1 MVKKVNVPT
10 DAQLPLVL
18 DLDGTV
24 LKTDLLLECLLLSI
38 KRSPFVVFMVMVWL
52 FQGRA
57 VLKQKLAQRA
67 GLDVDG
73 LPLNDALV
81 AYAAAC
87 HAAGQPVY
95 IASAANADLARQVGD
110 RLGFVTEVLGSS
122 DRLNLKG
129 RHKAAA
135 LVARFPNG
143 FIYAGDDPADIDV
156 WAVSSGAVFAGRSA
170 SVERAAAKV
179 APMVATF
186 RQARV
191 GLKVWIKALRLHQW
205 SKNALVFMPLMLAGL
220 LASGSSWT
228 NAILAFLAI
237 GLVSSSTYLLNDL
250 LDLKDDRA
258 HATKHRRPLASGAL
272 PIGRALVA
280 MPLGIGAGFAL
291 GWLSNGWPTLLCLLG
306 YLVTTLAYS
315 FKMKRWPVVDVL
327 VIAGLFTSRML
338 LGALA
343 VDAPVRPWLFVFS
356 MFLFTGL
363 SMAKRVVEVQRLMS
377 EGKVGGRGYLATDGP
392 IIMAMGVA
400 ANVAAILVLVLYLIE
415 EAFTNSFYG
424 QAGML
429 WFAPMVLTLWL
440 GRVWL
445 LCARGELDDDPVAF
459 AVRDP
464 ISVGLGA
471 FLGLSVVGAVLL

>member
-1 MVKKVNVPT
+1 
-10 DAQLPLVL
+10 
-18 DLDGTV
+18 
-24 LKTDLLLECLLLSI
+24 
-38 KRSPFVVFMVMVWL
+38 
-52 FQGRA
+52 
-57 VLKQKLAQRA
+57 
-67 GLDVDG
+67 
-73 LPLNDALV
+73 
-81 AYAAAC
+81 
-87 HAAGQPVY
+87 
-95 IASAANADLARQVGD
+95 
-110 RLGFVTEVLGSS
+110 
-122 DRLNLKG
+122 
-129 RHKAAA
+129 
-135 LVARFPNG
+135 
-143 FIYAGDDPADIDV
+143 
-156 WAVSSGAVFAGRSA
+156 
-170 SVERAAAKV
+170 
-179 APMVATF
+179 
-186 RQARV
+186 
-191 GLKVWIKALRLHQW
+191 
-205 SKNALVFMPLMLAGL
+205 
-220 LASGSSWT
+220 
-228 NAILAFLAI
+228 
-237 GLVSSSTYLLNDL
+237 
-250 LDLKDDRA
+250 
-258 HATKHRRPLASGAL
+258 
-272 PIGRALVA
+272 
-280 MPLGIGAGFAL
+280 
-291 GWLSNGWPTLLCLLG
+291 
-306 YLVTTLAYS
+306 
-315 FKMKRWPVVDVL
+315 MKRWPVVDVL

-392 IIMAMGVA
+392 IIMAVGVA